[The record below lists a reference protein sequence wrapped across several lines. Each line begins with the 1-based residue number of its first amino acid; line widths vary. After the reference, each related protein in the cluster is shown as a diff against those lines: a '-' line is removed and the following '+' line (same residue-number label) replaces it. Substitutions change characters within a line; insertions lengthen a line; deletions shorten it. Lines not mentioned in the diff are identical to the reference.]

1 MSEVITSYS
10 EAQRKYVPEQYKRSE
25 KLLGLIDCDLAMADE
40 IEKALHEIGDSFTLD
55 DAVGPM
61 LDFYGAYAGGFTRRV
76 GETDDQFRARIKLG
90 TGTEDLPTLEA
101 VYNYFELALGITDV
115 GLFPVWPAGLYF
127 VLGQG
132 MPEPD
137 IDEVTTIAAASGVDF
152 GQGTFLT
159 CEDGEEYGLIVLE
172 DNGQPMVVDQRWPD
186 TEYAVVDDEGYLIVD
201 DADNMVVGIDYLTTN
216 ESFETN

>member
-55 DAVGPM
+55 DAVGPL

-76 GETDDQFRARIKLG
+76 GETDDQFRARIRIG

-137 IDEVTTIAAASGVDF
+137 IDEVITIAAASGVDL
-152 GQGTFLT
+152 GQGTFLS
-159 CEDGEEYGLIVLE
+159 CEDGEPWGLIVLE

-186 TEYAVVDDEGYLIVD
+186 TEYELVDDDGNYLVD
-201 DADNMVVGIDYLTTN
+201 SDGNHLVALDFLTT
-216 ESFETN
+216 T

>member
-76 GETDDQFRARIKLG
+76 GETDDQFRARIRLG

-115 GLFPVWPAGLYF
+115 GLYPCWPAGMYF
-127 VLGQG
+127 VLDGETPQD
-132 MPEPD
+132 MPTTLADYFTSGID
-137 IDEVTTIAAASGVDF
+137 IGA
-152 GQGTFLT
+152 GTFLIA
-159 CEDGEEYGLIVLE
+159 EDGENFGYIVNE
-172 DNGQPMVVDQRWPD
+172 DTGTPFVMDYRWADALYVLVNEADEELADENG
-186 TEYAVVDDEGYLIVD
+186 EELAAL
-201 DADNMVVGIDYLTTN
+201 DYLTIPTP
-216 ESFETN
+216 

>member
-25 KLLGLIDCDLAMADE
+25 KLLGLIDCALAMADE
-40 IEKALHEIGDSFTLD
+40 LEKAFHEIGDSFTID

-61 LDFYGAYAGGFTRRV
+61 LDYFGAYAGCFVRRI
-76 GETDDQFRARIKLG
+76 GETDDQFRARIRLG

-115 GLFPVWPAGLYF
+115 GLYPVWPAGLYF

-132 MPEPD
+132 NEVLADD
-137 IDEVTTIAAASGVDF
+137 IAYIAAASGVDL
-152 GQGTFLT
+152 GQGSFL
-159 CEDGEEYGLIVLE
+159 CLEDGENYGLLLLE
-172 DNGQPMVVDQRWPD
+172 DNSQPLVIDQRWPD
-186 TEYAVVDDEGYLIVD
+186 ALYILVNEAEEELVDENGEEL
-201 DADNMVVGIDYLTTN
+201 AALDYLTIPTP
-216 ESFETN
+216 

>member
-10 EAQRKYVPEQYKRSE
+10 EAQRKYVPEQYKRSD

-76 GETDDQFRARIKLG
+76 GETDDQFRSRIRLG
-90 TGTEDLPTLEA
+90 TGTEDLPTFEA

-127 VLGQG
+127 VLGPG

-137 IDEVTTIAAASGVDF
+137 IDEARTIAAASGVDF
-152 GQGTFLT
+152 GQGTFLS
-159 CEDGEEYGLIVLE
+159 CEDGEPWGLIVLE
-172 DNGQPMVVDQRWPD
+172 DNGQPLVVDQRWPD
-186 TEYAVVDDEGYLIVD
+186 TLYELVD
-201 DADNMVVGIDYLTTN
+201 DAGNYLVDSEGNHLVALDFLTT
-216 ESFETN
+216 T

>member
-25 KLLGLIDCDLAMADE
+25 KLLGLIDCDLAIADE
-40 IEKALHEIGDSFTLD
+40 IEKALHEIGDSFTLE

-76 GETDDQFRARIKLG
+76 GETDDQFRARIKIG

-127 VLGQG
+127 VILQG
-132 MPEPD
+132 SQE
-137 IDEVTTIAAASGVDF
+137 IDSEDLENIAAASGVQF
-152 GQGTFLT
+152 GQGTFFCL
-159 CEDGEEYGLIVLE
+159 EEGEAYGLLTME
-172 DNGQPMVVDQRWPD
+172 DNGQPLVTDQRWPD
-186 TEYAVVDDEGYLIVD
+186 TLYELVDDEGNYLVD
-201 DADNMVVGIDYLTTN
+201 SDGNHLVALDFLTT
-216 ESFETN
+216 T

>member
-25 KLLGLIDCDLAMADE
+25 KLLGLIDCALAMADE
-40 IEKALHEIGDSFTLD
+40 LEKAFHEIGDSFTID

-61 LDFYGAYAGGFTRRV
+61 LDYFGAYAGGFVRRI
-76 GETDDQFRARIKLG
+76 GETDDQFRARIRLG
-90 TGTEDLPTLEA
+90 TGTEDLPTFEA
-101 VYNYFELALGITDV
+101 VYTYFELALGITDV
-115 GLFPVWPAGLYF
+115 GLYPVWPAGLYF

-132 MPEPD
+132 NEVLAED
-137 IDEVTTIAAASGVDF
+137 IAYIAAASGVDL
-152 GQGTFLT
+152 GQGSFL
-159 CEDGEEYGLIVLE
+159 CLEDGENYGLLMLE

-186 TEYAVVDDEGYLIVD
+186 TEYAMVDADGYLLVD
-201 DADNMVVGIDYLTTN
+201 DADTVVVGIDYLTTN

>member
-76 GETDDQFRARIKLG
+76 GETDDQFRARIRIG

-127 VLGQG
+127 VILQG
-132 MPEPD
+132 SPD
-137 IDEVTTIAAASGVDF
+137 IDAEIRILRISLCTASFFCLALFLEKRSQRSIVSYSHEKYHREICR
-152 GQGTFLT
+152 QG
-159 CEDGEEYGLIVLE
+159 
-172 DNGQPMVVDQRWPD
+172 P
-186 TEYAVVDDEGYLIVD
+186 TEFA
-201 DADNMVVGIDYLTTN
+201 
-216 ESFETN
+216 

>member
-25 KLLGLIDCDLAMADE
+25 KLLGLIDCALAMADE
-40 IEKALHEIGDSFTLD
+40 LEKAFHEIGDSFTID

-61 LDFYGAYAGGFTRRV
+61 LDYFGAYAGGFVRRI
-76 GETDDQFRARIKLG
+76 GETDDQFRARIRLG
-90 TGTEDLPTLEA
+90 TGTEDLPTFEA
-101 VYNYFELALGITDV
+101 VYTYFELALGITDV

-132 MPEPD
+132 NEVLADD
-137 IDEVTTIAAASGVDF
+137 IAYIAAASGVDL
-152 GQGTFLT
+152 GQGSFL
-159 CEDGEEYGLIVLE
+159 CLEDGENYGLLMLE
-172 DNGQPMVVDQRWPD
+172 DNDQPLVVDQRWPD
-186 TEYAVVDDEGYLIVD
+186 TEYAMVDDEGYLIVD
-201 DADNMVVGIDYLTTN
+201 DEDNVVVGIDYLTTN

>member
-40 IEKALHEIGDSFTLD
+40 IEKALHEIGDSFTLE

-61 LDFYGAYAGGFTRRV
+61 LDFYGAYAGGFTRRI
-76 GETDDQFRARIKLG
+76 GENDDQFRARIRLG

-127 VLGQG
+127 VLLHDST
-132 MPEPD
+132 E
-137 IDEVTTIAAASGVDF
+137 IDTEDLENIAAASGVQF
-152 GQGTFLT
+152 GQGTFL
-159 CEDGEEYGLIVLE
+159 CLEDGEAYGLLVLE
-172 DNGQPMVVDQRWPD
+172 DNGQPIVIDQRWPD
-186 TEYAVVDDEGYLIVD
+186 TEYELVDDDGNYLVDSEGNHLVALD
-201 DADNMVVGIDYLTTN
+201 FLTT
-216 ESFETN
+216 T

>member
-76 GETDDQFRARIKLG
+76 GETDDQFRARIRIG

-137 IDEVTTIAAASGVDF
+137 IDEVRTIAAASGVDF
-152 GQGTFLT
+152 GQGTFLS
-159 CEDGEEYGLIVLE
+159 CEDVEPWGLIVLE
-172 DNGQPMVVDQRWPD
+172 DNGQPIVVDQRWPD
-186 TEYAVVDDEGYLIVD
+186 TEYAMVDDEGYLIVD
-201 DADNMVVGIDYLTTN
+201 DEDNVVVGIDYLTTN

>member
-55 DAVGPM
+55 DAVGQM
-61 LDFYGAYAGGFTRRV
+61 LDYFGAYAGGFVRRI

-127 VLGQG
+127 VILQG
-132 MPEPD
+132 SPE
-137 IDEVTTIAAASGVDF
+137 IDAEDLENIAAASGVQF
-152 GQGTFLT
+152 GQGTFFCL
-159 CEDGEEYGLIVLE
+159 EDGEAYGLLVLE
-172 DNGQPMVVDQRWPD
+172 DNGQPLVVDQRWPD
-186 TEYAVVDDEGYLIVD
+186 ALYILVNEADEEL
-201 DADNMVVGIDYLTTN
+201 ADENGEELAALDYLTTP
-216 ESFETN
+216 TP